1 MSDETAPKSEEK
13 APKKKKSLVRR
24 ILKWTGI
31 SFLLLI
37 ILAIILPIIFKDK
50 IIAFAKDQINKQL
63 NATVTFGDFD
73 VSLLSSFPDFRLKMQ
88 DVKVVGKGNF
98 SRDTLVSLP
107 ALKVDMNLMSVIKGS
122 QYEIN
127 SIALEKPRINARV
140 LANGKANWDIVKA
153 DTAAAPATTEEA
165 TSYKMSLEDF
175 SITDGYIVYDDA
187 SLDFK
192 TVLDGMNYEMSGDFT
207 QDNFN
212 MKNDME
218 IQKFT
223 VDYGGMAYMS
233 KVKTK
238 IDAELEMDMVNMK
251 FTFKDNEFS
260 FNDLGLALSGFFAM
274 PGDDYNMDLKFAAKQ
289 NEFKSFLSLI
299 PGAYTADFAN
309 VKASGKLSFDGY
321 LKGLYSEK
329 MNKMPG
335 FGLNFNI
342 DKGSFQ
348 YPSVPKAVTDINID
362 CKIDD
367 ASGAP
372 DDTKIDLNKFHVNF
386 GGTPVDAGLHVAT
399 PVSDASIDGWVK
411 ANVDLTSVKEFLP
424 LTAEEQLTGKVNADV
439 KMKGRMSQIEKEQ
452 YDQFQCSGV
461 IGITNMLYKSPDVPY
476 GVNINAMDMQFNP
489 QFITLSKF
497 DGKIGKNDIRADGRI
512 DNLLAYMFKDS
523 ALLSGTF
530 NMASNLMDLN
540 QFMADE
546 ETGAVPAPTDTA
558 AMTIVEVPSNLD
570 FTLNSTIGKVIYT
583 NIEMTNVAGTVTLR
597 NSTVNLSNLK
607 ANLMGGNMV
616 MNGSYSTANKMIPKV
631 DMTLDINNFD
641 IQQVAQIS
649 TTVQK
654 MAPIVKSSQGKFTSH
669 ISFTSDLD
677 QHMMPVVPSVN
688 GKGTLST
695 TQVVIDGFEPLKKL
709 DEALK
714 LNKFKKITLQDLKQ
728 VSFTITNGNVST
740 EPFDFN
746 VGKAKGTV
754 GGTTSIDQSINYAMN
769 IAIPRDEFGPANAA
783 LNGMVSSATAKGIP
797 VKLGDNVNVQAL
809 FGGTITKPTV
819 STNLKEAGV
828 DLANQIK
835 ETVKDT
841 VKAIIKDKID
851 EGKGKACDEAQKQLD
866 IATKQAADVKA
877 SAIKNAEAARA
888 SAKAE
893 ADKLANKGGN
903 PIEKAANKKLAEAA
917 RKKADDAYNS
927 AVQKANETEKAAVDK
942 AKAEKDAK
950 CK

>member
-1 MSDETAPKSEEK
+1 MSEEK
-13 APKKKKSLVRR
+13 APKQKKSLVRR

-127 SIALEKPRINARV
+127 SIALEKPRIHARV

-165 TSYKMSLEDF
+165 TTYKMSLEEF

-187 SLDFK
+187 SMDFK
-192 TVLDGMNYEMSGDFT
+192 TILDDMDYTMSGDFT
-207 QDNFN
+207 QDNFT

-218 IQKFT
+218 VGKFT
-223 VDYGGMAYMS
+223 MNYGGMAYMN

-251 FTFKDNEFS
+251 FTFKENEFD
-260 FNDLGLALSGFFAM
+260 FNDLGLALDGFFAM
-274 PGDDYNMDLKFAAKQ
+274 PGEDYNMDLKFAAKQ

-299 PGAYTADFAN
+299 PGAYTANFAN
-309 VKASGKLSFDGY
+309 VKASGQLSFDGY

-329 MNKMPG
+329 QNKMPG
-335 FGLNFNI
+335 YGLNFNI
-342 DKGSFQ
+342 TNGSFQ
-348 YPSVPKAVTDINID
+348 YPDVPKPVSDINID
-362 CKIDD
+362 CKI
-367 ASGAP
+367 AAPSGVP

-386 GGTPVDAGLHVAT
+386 GGTPVDAALHVAT
-399 PVSDASIDGWVK
+399 PVSDANIDGWVK
-411 ANVDLTSVKEFLP
+411 CNIDLTSVREFLP
-424 LTAEEQLTGKVNADV
+424 LAKEEQLTGKVNADV

-461 IGITNMLYKSPDVPY
+461 IGIMNMLYKSPDVPY
-476 GVNINAMDMQFNP
+476 GVNIIAMDMQFNP

-497 DGKIGKNDIRADGRI
+497 DGKLGKNDIRADGRI

-530 NMASNLMDLN
+530 NMASTLMDLN

-558 AMTIVEVPSNLD
+558 AMTIVEVPGDLD
-570 FTLNSTIGKVIYT
+570 FTLNSTISKLIYT
-583 NIEMTNVAGTVTLR
+583 NIEMTNVSGAVTLR
-597 NSTVNLSNLK
+597 NSTVGLNNLK
-607 ANLMGGNMV
+607 ANMMGGNMV
-616 MNGSYSTANKMIPKV
+616 MNGSYSTANVMIPKV
-631 DMTLDINNFD
+631 DMTLDITNFD

-669 ISFTSDLD
+669 LSFTSDLD

-695 TQVVIDGFEPLKKL
+695 SQVVIDGFEPLKKL

-728 VSFTITNGNVST
+728 VSFTITNGAVTT

-746 VGKAKGTV
+746 IGKLQGTV
-754 GGTTSIDQSINYAMN
+754 GGTTGIDQSIKYAMN
-769 IAIPRDEFGPANAA
+769 VAIPRDEFGPANTA

-797 VKLGDNVNVQAL
+797 VKLGDNVNVQAI
-809 FGGTITKPTV
+809 FGGTITNPTV
-819 STNLKEAGV
+819 STNLKEAGGN
-828 DLANQIK
+828 LADQIK
-835 ETVKDT
+835 TAVVDT
-841 VKAIIKDKID
+841 VKTIIKDKVTD
-851 EGKGKACDEAQKQLD
+851 VKNKACEDAQKQMD
-866 IATKQAADVKA
+866 ITVKQAADIKA
-877 SAIKNAEAARA
+877 NAIKA
-888 SAKAE
+888 
-893 ADKLANKGGN
+893 
-903 PIEKAANKKLAEAA
+903 
-917 RKKADDAYNS
+917 ADDAKAKAYVEAEKKEKQGNAMDKIKNKAIAEGMRKTADGVYNS
-927 AVQKANETEKAAVDK
+927 AVNAANKTYNDAV
-942 AKAEKDAK
+942 AKAQSEKDAK